1 MRVPT
6 RAAPWLLLAFAAACS
21 DTSPTVV
28 SPPATAD
35 AAPAP
40 SAREAAG
47 DAARRLAREAVAR
60 RLARALRDPAFRAEL
75 RAELDASP
83 VVEHKVHYQRLV
95 GRADGRF
102 RARLAGLTTATER
115 DVEQEAQ
122 AAIPL
127 ELYFPV
133 DVHRATWRGGTDLLV
148 ATAGADG
155 EPPVAWDMQGRRHL
169 LDAAAPPATPVL
181 AVVPVEAE
189 FDAPAV
195 AAMVTCGP
203 DALDCDGGT
212 GAYTVTTPGVYM
224 TYAEYPQTFEGWLKG
239 DPEFEI
245 HVLAPTADGQK
256 LESKQCAGQRQSGP
270 YYFDQNQKSW
280 TGTVLLFSQT
290 QLDAYK
296 QQYPGKGIRVVAF
309 EDDDGACVLRFDT
322 KRWDRLAGAVD
333 VAYGM
338 LTAGLDSSGVVN
350 KQFRRASAIGKVI
363 AALAS
368 LLKTNDELVGQAIE
382 DVVAQ
387 AYHPL
392 ANWVVKDENNLV
404 NGWLKLEMR

>member
-1 MRVPT
+1 MRFPT
-6 RAAPWLLLAFAAACS
+6 RATPWLLLAFAAACS

-28 SPPATAD
+28 SPPIAAD
-35 AAPAP
+35 AGPAA

-47 DAARRLAREAVAR
+47 EAARRLAREAVAR

-83 VVEHKVHYQRLV
+83 VVERKVHYQRLV
-95 GRADGRF
+95 GRTDGRF
-102 RARLAGLTTATER
+102 RALLAGLTTATER

-127 ELYFPV
+127 EVYFPV
-133 DVHRATWRGGTDLLV
+133 DAHRAAWRGGTDLLV
-148 ATAGADG
+148 ATAATDG
-155 EPPVAWDMQGRRHL
+155 EAPVAWDLQGRRRL
-169 LDAAAPPATPVL
+169 LDPGAPPATPVL
-181 AVVPVEAE
+181 AVVPVETD
-189 FDAPAV
+189 FDTPAV
-195 AAMVTCGP
+195 ASMTTCGI
-203 DALDCDGGT
+203 DALDCDGST

-224 TYAEYPQTFEGWLKG
+224 TYAEYPQTFESWLKG
-239 DPEFEI
+239 DPEFEM

-256 LESKQCAGQRQSGP
+256 LESKQCAGQRQTGP
-270 YYFDQNQKSW
+270 YYFDQNEKSW
-280 TGTVLLFSQT
+280 AGEVLLFSQT

-296 QQYPGKGIRVVAF
+296 QQYPGKGIRVVAI
-309 EDDDGACVLRFDT
+309 EDDDAGCQLRFDP
-322 KRWDRLAGAVD
+322 KRAERLFTTVD
-333 VAYGM
+333 QAYGP
-338 LTAGLDSSGVVN
+338 LTAGVDSTTVVS
-350 KQFRRASAIGKVI
+350 RAFKRAAAIKAVL

-368 LLKTNDELVGQAIE
+368 LIKTNDELIGQAIE

-387 AYHPL
+387 AYNPL